1 MDLRPHRFAA
11 NHATALSPT
20 FPAREFPLRI
30 KAAGCYHIQELEVS
44 FKPLFTA
51 SGLVLNRL
59 LLNRKLWLIPALLWL
74 VLVGLSYV
82 WTVSEMSRHVEET
95 IAHQA
100 RFVFKMVEATR
111 QWNALHGG
119 VYGGQSE
126 TTPSNPYLH
135 VAEKD
140 LVTPS
145 GRRLTLLNPAYM
157 TRQLAEVIHE
167 QIGIRIHITSLKPIN
182 PGNSPNRWEA
192 GALHRFD
199 QGELEYFAVNGTP
212 GLPMARFMAPL
223 VTKQACLKCHS
234 HQGYKVGDIRGG
246 ISVSFPVKTM
256 LADLDLRKRQSA
268 GIHIGVWLLLSGLTL
283 LALHLVRRQLL
294 SLTAAEAQQ
303 GQLVEQRTVELST
316 EVRERREAE
325 TSLRMLINFSGEGIF
340 GLDRSGRFT
349 FINPVAVRLMGH
361 LAADELLGQAMPSLF
376 LRAAAVEPADGETDN
391 PAARITGVLRDGL
404 PLHEEEAWFTR
415 ADGSRLAV
423 EYRAHPL
430 ISEGEIL
437 GVVVTFSDI
446 TQRKQAQDRIW
457 RQANYD
463 ALTGLPNRDLL
474 DDRLERA
481 LSQARRRDSQVAVL
495 FVDLDNFK
503 SANDQFGHD
512 AGDTI
517 LREAARRMAACLRDT
532 DTVARLGGD
541 EFLIVLPLLE
551 SRQDAEFV
559 AEKVVEQL
567 AQPFVLPTGTAQ
579 ISASIGI
586 AYFPED
592 ADTADKL
599 LRNADHA
606 MYRAKDAGRGT
617 YRVFK
622 NFGA

>member
-1 MDLRPHRFAA
+1 M
-11 NHATALSPT
+11 
-20 FPAREFPLRI
+20 
-30 KAAGCYHIQELEVS
+30 
-44 FKPLFTA
+44 
-51 SGLVLNRL
+51 NRL
-59 LLNRKLWLIPALLWL
+59 LLNRKLWLIPVLLWL
-74 VLVGLSYV
+74 ALVSFSYV
-82 WTVSEMSRHVEET
+82 WTVSEMSRHAEET
-95 IAHQA
+95 IANQA

-119 VYGGQSE
+119 VYGGLSE

-135 VAEKD
+135 VLEKD
-140 LVTPS
+140 LVTSS
-145 GRRLTLLNPAYM
+145 GKRLTLLNPAYM

-182 PGNSPNRWEA
+182 PGNVANRWEA
-192 GALHRFD
+192 GALNRFD
-199 QGELEYFAVNGTP
+199 QGELEYFAVDGTP

-246 ISVSFPVKTM
+246 ISVSFPVKTL
-256 LADLDLRKRQSA
+256 LADLALRQRQSA

-446 TQRKQAQDRIW
+446 TQRKQTQDRIW

-503 SANDQFGHD
+503 AANDRFGHD

-559 AEKVVEQL
+559 AEKIVEQL
-567 AQPFVLPTGTAQ
+567 AQSFVLPAGVAQ

-606 MYRAKDAGRGT
+606 MYRAKDAGRST
-617 YRVFK
+617 YRLFK
-622 NFGA
+622 NFAA